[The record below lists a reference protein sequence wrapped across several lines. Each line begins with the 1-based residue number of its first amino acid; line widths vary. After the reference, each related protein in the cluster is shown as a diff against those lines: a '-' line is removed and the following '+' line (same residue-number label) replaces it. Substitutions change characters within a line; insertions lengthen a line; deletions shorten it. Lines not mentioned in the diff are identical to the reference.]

1 MDSYSRLVAW
11 LKVLLPLMAL
21 GLLSTLFLLSR
32 NVDSTAAIPFAEK
45 EIQDRMRDQQVTGPF
60 FSGATGNGDLI
71 SFSAN
76 KVGKGALGTTHAEG
90 VTAQIDLPSGS
101 RISFSADFGDVNMT
115 EQTSKLT
122 GNVQITT
129 SAGYV
134 VMTELLTSSLKQL
147 DVKSPDMVEGSGPI
161 GQITAGSL
169 HISSLHNNGPAQLI
183 FTNRVKL
190 IYDPQRQRD

>member
-1 MDSYSRLVAW
+1 
-11 LKVLLPLMAL
+11 
-21 GLLSTLFLLSR
+21 
-32 NVDSTAAIPFAEK
+32 
-45 EIQDRMRDQQVTGPF
+45 
-60 FSGATGNGDLI
+60 
-71 SFSAN
+71 
-76 KVGKGALGTTHAEG
+76 
-90 VTAQIDLPSGS
+90 
-101 RISFSADFGDVNMT
+101 MT